1 MKQRISSQQIQTYM
15 YWPIRLFR
23 HNSCGLSLSV
33 FTALQEVGSREDWGI
48 REEAEG
54 ATSQLEDHERKV
66 DVQAQ
71 DDCGK
76 E

>member
-1 MKQRISSQQIQTYM
+1 M

-23 HNSCGLSLSV
+23 HNSCGSSLSV

-54 ATSQLEDHERKV
+54 ATAQLEKRKV
-66 DVQAQ
+66 GVQAK
-71 DDCGK
+71 DDSGK